1 MFASR
6 RVVLPIATVLLAA
19 GLSAVT
25 NAQPAL
31 IGPALTGANTNTS
44 PVIAGPVAPA
54 LTDVRAQNAE
64 QLRLAQRKLEANGA
78 TDKAAAHEVAFL
90 QTRDAILA
98 QRSAVEQQVKDLTSR
113 KARIESQ
120 LKSPQAPDKPPTF
133 ADLDRMRDDL
143 ATAQAKDALLADKLE
158 TATTNQQRAQAALEE
173 SQVKCR
179 QAQSAYESGK
189 DGPKGTELSAA
200 ADRARREVE
209 LATDTLTLRKSELAR
224 GQLAKEVQQLSVKL
238 MQDKVERTKPLV
250 TLSKADYDQQINDI
264 TGLQEQTKNS
274 LSRAES
280 DMGATEVE
288 MTALKKQLETAAGA
302 DRALITEK
310 LGAQIRTRQRASEE
324 IESLSQQMQQLGEL
338 RQAWHWR
345 YELASAQRDPD
356 DQEVYQQ
363 LKSQQKET
371 KRILDELSSGLR
383 IQILT
388 MKNLRG
394 DLASVVKK
402 ANDAAK
408 GSAELL
414 SYIQEQQDQIETTLR
429 INDQRIVSIETT
441 RRVHEKLLDE
451 LNDNLKALTPT
462 SVALGA
468 WYQFEQVWNHPY
480 MSAEKGP
487 ITVGMTIEAL
497 ATLALGW
504 MLSRFLSVL
513 VAYRVLKRFHLSKDA
528 TSAIRSLVFYLM
540 LIGVV
545 LEAMHMVNIDL
556 TAFTILGGAL
566 AIGVG
571 FGSQALINNFI
582 GGLIMLA
589 ERPVRLGERII
600 FGGTDGVVEDV
611 GFRCT
616 KLRTS
621 SDHLLTIPNSTLVNE
636 SIENI
641 DRRRTIRRKL
651 NIAVTYNI
659 SRDALA
665 SAVGAVRAILEEKEI
680 RERIHPIIGF
690 EEFSPKVFFSDF
702 AAESLNIQVVYW
714 YAPADWWG
722 YMEHTQRVNFRI
734 MEEFER
740 MGIDFAFPSKTA
752 YVKKDKKITATG
764 REPGSYAA

>member
-6 RVVLPIATVLLAA
+6 RVVLLVAATSFGVGVSLP
-19 GLSAVT
+19 SV
-25 NAQPAL
+25 AQPL
-31 IGPALTGANTNTS
+31 LLGPATTNTTS
-44 PVIAGPVAPA
+44 PVVPGPTAPA

-64 QLRLAQRKLEANGA
+64 QLRLAQRKLEVNGA
-78 TDKAAAHEVAFL
+78 ADKAAAREVAFL

-98 QRSAVEQQVKDLTSR
+98 QRAAVEQQIKDLNSR
-113 KARIESQ
+113 KERIESQ
-120 LKSPQAPDKPPTF
+120 LKSPKAPDKPPTF
-133 ADLDRMRDDL
+133 ADLDRMKDDL
-143 ATAQAKDALLADKLE
+143 ATGEAKAALLADKLE
-158 TATTNQQRAQAALEE
+158 TATTNKERAQAALDEN
-173 SQVKCR
+173 QVKSR
-179 QAQSAYESGK
+179 QAQAAYESGK
-189 DGPKGTELSAA
+189 SGPKAAELSAS
-200 ADRARREVE
+200 ADRARHDLE
-209 LATDTLTLRKSELAR
+209 LATETLTLRKSELAR
-224 GQLAKEVQQLSVKL
+224 AKLAKDVQHLSVKQL
-238 MQDKVERTKPLV
+238 QDKVERTSPLV
-250 TLSKADYDQQINDI
+250 TFSKEDYQQQVDDI
-264 TGLQEQTKNS
+264 AKIVDETKNS

-280 DMGATEVE
+280 DLRSTELE
-288 MTALKKQLETAAGA
+288 MTELKKQQEAAAGA

-310 LGAQIRTRQRASEE
+310 LAVQWRTRQRATEE
-324 IESLSQQMQQLGEL
+324 QEALSQQMQQLSEL
-338 RQAWHWR
+338 KQAWTWR
-345 YELASAQRDPD
+345 YDLASVQRDPN
-356 DQEVYQQ
+356 DQDVYQQ

-371 KRILDELSSGLR
+371 RRVLEELSSGLR
-383 IQILT
+383 NQILT
-388 MKNLRG
+388 MKNLRS
-394 DLASVVKK
+394 DLTGVAKK
-402 ANDAAK
+402 ASDAAK
-408 GSAELL
+408 GPAEIL
-414 SYIQEQQDQIETTLR
+414 SYIEEQQSQVEETLR
-429 INDQRIVSIETT
+429 INDQRIVSIETY

-451 LNDNLKALTPT
+451 LNENLKSLTPK
-462 SVALGA
+462 SIALGA
-468 WYQFEQVWNHPY
+468 WYQFEQVWNYGYIPT
-480 MSAEKGP
+480 EKGP
-487 ITVGMTIEAL
+487 ITVGMSIEAL
-497 ATLALGW
+497 TTLALGW
-504 MLSRFLSVL
+504 MLSRFMSVL

-528 TSAIRSLVFYLM
+528 TSAIRSLVFYFM
-540 LIGVV
+540 LCGVV

-600 FGGTDGVVEDV
+600 FGGTDGIVEDV

-659 SRDALA
+659 TRAAMAAAVDAIRD
-665 SAVGAVRAILEEKEI
+665 VLEEKEI

-690 EEFSPKVFFSDF
+690 EEFSPKVFFSEF

-740 MGIDFAFPSKTA
+740 MGIDFAFPSKTS
-752 YVKKDKKITATG
+752 YVKKDKKVTATG